1 MKKKLTSYLA
11 GLIIYSLIIGLIFIT
26 LDKKKH
32 PNSLPKQTFKTQLIY
47 KQKNTDQTKTKENQ
61 KKSYKKKATPIKK
74 KSISS
79 LKKTNKKTHTHQKK
93 TTKKTTST
101 TSLKQTQNSKIYTI
115 LDLDNQ
121 PELMISTEPK
131 YPEFA
136 KQEGI
141 EGLVILK
148 LIIDTDGSVIKI
160 TVIKSLKEYG
170 FDDEAIKAVKKWKF
184 SKCSVK
190 GTPVKYT
197 IFQPIAFKLI

>member
-11 GLIIYSLIIGLIFIT
+11 GLLIYSLIIGLIFIT
-26 LDKKKH
+26 LDKKKQ
-32 PNSLPKQTFKTQLIY
+32 SQTLAKQTFKTQLIY
-47 KQKNTDQTKTKENQ
+47 KQTNTNKTKENE
-61 KKSYKKKATPIKK
+61 KKSYKKKSTPIKK
-74 KSISS
+74 KSTSS
-79 LKKTNKKTHTHQKK
+79 LKKTNKKKHTKQKK
-93 TTKKTTST
+93 TIKTTNST
-101 TSLKQTQNSKIYTI
+101 TSLKQTQRSKIYTI

-121 PELMISTEPK
+121 PEIMISTEPK

-148 LIIDTDGSVIKI
+148 LIIDTDGSVIKV

-170 FDDEAIKAVKKWKF
+170 FDEEAIKAVKKWKF